1 MSPTLTSRNAVVTLP
16 TDLKLHS
23 MKPALVGGLAMQ
35 KVLSPA
41 PNTLYSPNWPAL
53 KVKPSRTASS
63 WNSRRRVRV
72 STVSSVT
79 AVTVA
84 SCGW

>member
-1 MSPTLTSRNAVVTLP
+1 
-16 TDLKLHS
+16 
-23 MKPALVGGLAMQ
+23 MQ

-53 KVKPSRTASS
+53 KEKSLRSASS

-72 STVSSVT
+72 SEVSST
-79 AVTVA
+79 TSVTVV
-84 SCGW
+84 SSG